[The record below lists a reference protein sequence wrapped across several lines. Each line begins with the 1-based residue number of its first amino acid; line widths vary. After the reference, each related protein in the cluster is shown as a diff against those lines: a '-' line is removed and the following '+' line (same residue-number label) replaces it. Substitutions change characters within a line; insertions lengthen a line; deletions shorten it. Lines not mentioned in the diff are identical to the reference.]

1 MYSLIKNF
9 LTVAAGAAFLATS
22 ASAAGIQL
30 EPVGSFN
37 IALTTAGVTD
47 NQRITGTFMSGTI
60 TLGDGQGTVQACVE
74 DGYIR
79 EKGNLEFDLRCHAT
93 MDDGAV
99 LLISYRGTIVPD
111 ATFWDVLM
119 SGGTVTKGAGFK
131 YWVSQKK
138 MSTTSEKYS
147 WLNDYIIVGDGQK
160 IRGPSESGPGEVAY
174 VLYRIAQ

>member
-1 MYSLIKNF
+1 
-9 LTVAAGAAFLATS
+9 
-22 ASAAGIQL
+22 
-30 EPVGSFN
+30 
-37 IALTTAGVTD
+37 
-47 NQRITGTFMSGTI
+47 MSGTI
-60 TLGDGQGTVQACVE
+60 TLGDGQGTIQACVE

-147 WLNDYIIVGDGQK
+147 WLNDYIIVGDGK
-160 IRGPSESGPGEVAY
+160 VLKGPSEAGPGQVVY
-174 VLYRIAQ
+174 DLYRIKQ

>member
-1 MYSLIKNF
+1 MFDLIKTT
-9 LTVAAGAAFLATS
+9 LVVMAASVLLATS
-22 ASAAGIQL
+22 VTAAGIQL
-30 EPVGSFN
+30 EPIGSFN

-147 WLNDYIIVGDGQK
+147 WLNDYIIVGDGK
-160 IRGPSESGPGEVAY
+160 MLRGPSESGPGEVVY
-174 VLYRIAQ
+174 DLYRLTQ